1 MTTST
6 ALVVYSAQVVPF
18 IGRKRP
24 RGTWCGGG
32 IVISLRVERQL
43 RGLPPARNDVGDD
56 YDYRHSLTCH
66 A

>member
-1 MTTST
+1 MSTST

-18 IGRKRP
+18 VGRKR
-24 RGTWCGGG
+24 RRSAWSGGG
-32 IVISLRVERQL
+32 IIISLRVARQL

-56 YDYRHSLTCH
+56 YDYRHFSCN